1 MPVLVAF
8 DIGIKNLA
16 FCVMRRD
23 ASNQEV
29 LALENYNLL
38 ASETVAA
45 TVCGSCKSKA
55 TYESSLGPSC
65 KRHIP
70 KTHPILQE
78 DGKDVSKMPGMPVLK
93 GVAKPLGLKGKTK
106 DELVAVLK
114 TRHSLPLLKVKAPN
128 AAKQTLVALH
138 DALRQMVTDRWSV
151 FSQCTEILL
160 ENQPALKN
168 PHMKT
173 VQVLLFAAL
182 RERFLSVA
190 HATPIP
196 NFHLIHAKKKATVD
210 ADAKPIAKG
219 DEGYAARKHASEERL
234 HEWIKANTIK
244 DSGTLFPSWL
254 EAKKQ
259 SDMSDAVCMCMDF
272 TI

>member
-1 MPVLVAF
+1 MTTLVAF

-23 ASNQEV
+23 SSNQEL

-38 ASETVAA
+38 ASETAA
-45 TVCGSCKSKA
+45 AILCSKCKSKA
-55 TYESSLGPSC
+55 SYESVLGPTC

-70 KTHPILQE
+70 LSHPLLQE
-78 DGKDVSKMPGMPVLK
+78 DGQVCEKMPLMPVLK
-93 GVAKPLGLKGKTK
+93 AAAKALNLKGKTK
-106 DELVAVLK
+106 DSLIEALK
-114 TRHSLPLLKVKAPN
+114 TRHSLPIVKVKAPN

-138 DALRQMVTDRWSV
+138 DALRTLVTDRWTV

-182 RERFLSVA
+182 RERFLTTATATSVA
-190 HATPIP
+190 DAIP
-196 NFHLIHAKKKATVD
+196 NFHLIHAKKKAANEV
-210 ADAKPIAKG
+210 KG

-234 HEWIKANTIK
+234 HAWIKTNTIK
-244 DSGTLFPSWL
+244 DPVTLFPSWL

-272 TI
+272 YFSK

>member
-55 TYESSLGPSC
+55 TYDSSLGPSC

-78 DGKDVSKMPGMPVLK
+78 DGKDVGKMPGMPVLK

-106 DELVAVLK
+106 DELVQQLK

-138 DALRQMVTDRWSV
+138 DALRQMVTDRWTV

-182 RERFLSVA
+182 RERFLTA
-190 HATPIP
+190 ATTAVP
-196 NFHLIHAKKKATVD
+196 NFHLIHAKKKAAHEV
-210 ADAKPIAKG
+210 KG

-244 DSGTLFPSWL
+244 DSSTHFSSWL

>member
-45 TVCGSCKSKA
+45 VLCQNCKSKA
-55 TYESSLGPSC
+55 TYDSSLGPSC

-106 DELVAVLK
+106 DELVAAVK

-138 DALRQMVTDRWSV
+138 DALRQMVTDRWPV

-190 HATPIP
+190 SATAVP
-196 NFHLIHAKKKATVD
+196 NFHLIHAKKKAANEV
-210 ADAKPIAKG
+210 KG

-234 HEWIKANTIK
+234 HEWIKSNTIK
-244 DSGTLFPSWL
+244 DPATLFPSWL

-272 TI
+272 VI

>member
-1 MPVLVAF
+1 MTTLVAF

-23 ASNQEV
+23 SSNQEL

-38 ASETVAA
+38 ASETAA
-45 TVCGSCKSKA
+45 AILCSKCKAKA
-55 TYESSLGPSC
+55 SYESVLGPTC

-70 KTHPILQE
+70 STHPLLQE
-78 DGKDVSKMPGMPVLK
+78 DGKVCEKMPLMPVLK
-93 GVAKPLGLKGKTK
+93 AAAKALNLKGKTK
-106 DELVAVLK
+106 DSLIEALK
-114 TRHSLPLLKVKAPN
+114 TRHSLPLVKVKAPN

-138 DALRQMVTDRWSV
+138 DALRTMVTDRWTA
-151 FSQCTEILL
+151 FSSCQEILL

-182 RERFLSVA
+182 RERFLQSNLN
-190 HATPIP
+190 P
-196 NFHLIHAKKKATVD
+196 NFHLIHAKKKVMTAE
-210 ADAKPIAKG
+210 KG
-219 DEGYAARKHASEERL
+219 DAGYADRKLGSEQRFQEL
-234 HEWIKANTIK
+234 I
-244 DSGTLFPSWL
+244 DSGKLKGSLTEAWL
-254 EAKKQ
+254 VAKKK

-272 TI
+272 